1 MPHAVLPF
9 PVKRRRISRP
19 LFLPSG
25 GRLSQKLYSDHQ
37 RHLQIVLGAG
47 EKIMTTPAVE
57 FKKVFF
63 RYESQWIL
71 KNVSFEIAP
80 CDFVTITGRN
90 GGGKSTLLHLILG
103 LYQPNAGNVRIFGLP
118 PLQNHEKIGYVPQD
132 VNANK
137 NFPITVR
144 DVVRMGRLRLHP
156 NEKLV
161 DETLETVGMQNYAG
175 EKISALSQGQRQR
188 VLIARSLVMQ
198 PKILVLDEPAASI
211 DAEGQKTLSAV
222 LERIKGTMTVLVVSP
237 DLELVSG
244 YTTRM
249 MCVDQTVHFHNT
261 TVIPAFEKIEGGCTF
276 EKLEHRLGG

>member
-1 MPHAVLPF
+1 
-9 PVKRRRISRP
+9 
-19 LFLPSG
+19 
-25 GRLSQKLYSDHQ
+25 
-37 RHLQIVLGAG
+37 
-47 EKIMTTPAVE
+47 MTTPAIE

-71 KNVSFEIAP
+71 KNVTFEIAP
-80 CDFVTITGRN
+80 CDFVTVTGRN

-144 DVVRMGRLRLHP
+144 DVVQMGRLRLP
-156 NEKLV
+156 RDEKII
-161 DETLETVGMQNYAG
+161 DETLETVGMENYAR
-175 EKISALSQGQRQR
+175 EKISDLSQGQRQR

-211 DAEGQKTLSAV
+211 DAEGQKNLSAV
-222 LERIKGTMTVLVVSP
+222 LERIKGTMTVLVVSH
-237 DLELVSG
+237 DLELLSG

-249 MCVDQTVHFHNT
+249 MCVDQTVHFHST
-261 TVIPAFEKIEGGCTF
+261 TVIPALEKIEGSCTI
-276 EKLEHRLGG
+276 EKLENRLGG